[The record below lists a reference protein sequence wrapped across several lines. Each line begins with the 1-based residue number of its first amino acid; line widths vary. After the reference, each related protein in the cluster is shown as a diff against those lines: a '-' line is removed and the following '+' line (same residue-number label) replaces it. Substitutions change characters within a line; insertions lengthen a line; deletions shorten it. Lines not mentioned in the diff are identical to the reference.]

1 MYLKMLPPDGGIY
14 AGTTGRQASHM
25 RNHVLFFIV
34 PHSLNLEQRAQLQIV
49 NNLHGSP

>member
-1 MYLKMLPPDGGIY
+1 MEEYMQEPLVDKQATCGI
-14 AGTTGRQASHM
+14 M
-25 RNHVLFFIV
+25 VLFFIV